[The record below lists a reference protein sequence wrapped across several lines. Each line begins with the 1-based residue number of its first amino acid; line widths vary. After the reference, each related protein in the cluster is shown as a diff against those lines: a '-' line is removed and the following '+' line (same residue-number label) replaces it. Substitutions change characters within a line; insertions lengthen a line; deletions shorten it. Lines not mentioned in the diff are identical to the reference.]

1 MFYCISLCVSMYVY
15 MCFLCFFISFSLFC
29 LFTCFVLFC
38 FFLKFPVCFQM
49 RERKGVVWIGGW
61 RGNCDHNISNEKV
74 KLYIKK
80 QQCVDI
86 WCSLMVCLCLLNWP
100 PTHYTA
106 MLTLNFESSYLQ
118 LLRAQITGLHHHARL
133 VWC

>member
-1 MFYCISLCVSMYVY
+1 MCICVS
-15 MCFLCFFISFSLFC
+15 CAFSLAFPSFVC
-29 LFTCFVLFC
+29 LLVLFYSA

-74 KLYIKK
+74 RLYIKK

-86 WCSLMVCLCLLNWP
+86 
-100 PTHYTA
+100 
-106 MLTLNFESSYLQ
+106 
-118 LLRAQITGLHHHARL
+118 
-133 VWC
+133 